1 MTAKLKMVGD
11 AILSLAFFAG
21 VGALIYWLFPVPSL
35 PERIP
40 YQGVELQRDVH
51 YVTSRAWPKRTWF
64 NIEPPSVT
72 LRRPVELKWLA
83 AMSAGIGFAE
93 PSPIEALPPTG
104 PLIVLVHGYSA
115 PEHKVASYFAPF
127 IDRLREASPATFIV
141 YDWPSTAQRFED
153 LTIEQRRDWIS
164 PPVGKP
170 GQGAN
175 WFGGVSWEANA
186 YNADRDAAQT
196 AGAAGLVALLQAL
209 RSRVASDRITLIAHS
224 MGSFVVME
232 AIAKD
237 PSSFA
242 RLPRLVL
249 LAPDVPRDAL
259 TAPKVREAI
268 AGIGEVH
275 IFFSKND
282 DILWLSQVKNNTA
295 RLGREGPHNATSLP
309 GNVQL
314 HDMTDVLGAGDGVH
328 GRYLEPGGVLAV
340 AQVLK

>member
-1 MTAKLKMVGD
+1 LKTIGE

-21 VGALIYWLFPVPSL
+21 VGALLYWLFPFPSL

-40 YQGVELQRDVH
+40 YQSVELQRDVH

-83 AMSAGIGFAE
+83 GTSTGVGFANGTPVGE
-93 PSPIEALPPTG
+93 LPAG
-104 PLIVLVHGYSA
+104 PVIVLVHGYSA

-127 IDRLREASPATFIV
+127 IDGLRGASPATFIV

-209 RSRVASDRITLIAHS
+209 RARIDPARIMLIAHS

-232 AIAKD
+232 AIARD
-237 PSSFA
+237 PDSFT

-259 TAPKVREAI
+259 AAAKIQNALVS
-268 AGIGEVH
+268 IGQVH
-275 IFFSKND
+275 IFFSRND
-282 DILWLSQVKNNTA
+282 DILRLSQLKNNTA
-295 RLGREGPHNATSLP
+295 RLGRDGPGDAAALP
-309 GNVQL
+309 RNVQL
-314 HDMTDVLGAGDGVH
+314 HDMSGTLGTGDGVH
-328 GRYLEPGGVLAV
+328 GRYLEPEGVLAV